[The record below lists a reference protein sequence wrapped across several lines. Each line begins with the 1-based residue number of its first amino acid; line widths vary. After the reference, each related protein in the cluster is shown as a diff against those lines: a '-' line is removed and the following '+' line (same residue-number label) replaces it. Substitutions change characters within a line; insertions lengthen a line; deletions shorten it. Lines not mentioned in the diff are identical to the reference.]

1 MITIPPSRFILD
13 SSNNNFIIA
22 GTGKSSLVY
31 VSSYGVTGVVAKADG
46 QPQIQYY

>member
-1 MITIPPSRFILD
+1 MITISPSQFTLD
-13 SSNNNFIIA
+13 SSNNNSILV

-46 QPQIQYY
+46 QPQI